1 MSDSNAPL
9 GHLTG
14 QVSKLAIAVTFHFV
28 PARLSFLRQI
38 ATEFEQ
44 LADQVEVYVI
54 TNVTDSFNHSQIR
67 QALSLRGCEAQIL
80 APALLGHPFL
90 LTWCHR
96 EIFRQRF
103 DQDPGISHFLYLE
116 DDIQVGPHNIEY
128 WLRGRKALRPLG
140 LIPSF
145 LRFERRGNQ
154 GLNLATDIINPVDR
168 HKLPNVRMSG
178 QYSFLNMPNPYQA
191 MYLLDRE
198 LMAEMIDN
206 PKCGPE
212 FGTWGIREKAAQGV
226 TFSQVPDGCFSRN
239 FVGFDTARGKIDPGC
254 LVHHTPNN
262 YADDPNSRF
271 GKIAIEDLVLPLNGA
286 PATAARELAT
296 QS

>member
-1 MSDSNAPL
+1 MSDINAPA
-9 GHLTG
+9 GRPTG
-14 QVSKLAIAVTFHFV
+14 QVSKLAIAVTFHFN
-28 PARLSFLRQI
+28 PARLKYLRQI

-44 LADQVEVYVI
+44 LAELVEVYVI

-67 QALSLRGCEAQIL
+67 QALSLHTCEAQIL

-103 DQDPGISHFLYLE
+103 DQDPDISHFLYLE

-128 WLRGRKALRPLG
+128 WLRGREALRPLG

-145 LRFERRGNQ
+145 LRFERCNNQ
-154 GLNLATDIINPVDR
+154 GPDLSTDVINPVDR
-168 HKLPNVRMSG
+168 HKLPNVRMSE
-178 QYSFLNMPNPYQA
+178 QYSFVNMPNPYQA

-212 FGTWGIREKAAQGV
+212 SGSWGIREKAAQGV
-226 TFSQVPDGCFSRN
+226 TFSQVPDGCISRN
-239 FVGFDTARGKIDPGC
+239 FVGFDTARGEIDPGS

-262 YADDPNSRF
+262 YADDPGSRF
-271 GKIAIEDLVLPLNGA
+271 GKIAIQDLVLPPSGA

-296 QS
+296 PS